1 MTTMD
6 IVAFI
11 LGIIFGI
18 AGLVLSLIFITPEKK
33 REKLPKFF
41 KFLHDLFN
49 FKFLVIEK
57 VIQGLYI
64 FLTIFVIVFGFFT
77 IFSFETIDGY
87 YGQHVKYVGAPGFLI
102 LIFGPIVIRLI
113 YEGIM
118 MFIILVKNTIK
129 INEKL
134 GTPEDKA
141 PKQD

>member
-1 MTTMD
+1 MSTMVL
-6 IVAFI
+6 VALI
-11 LGIIFGI
+11 LGIVLGI

-57 VIQGLYI
+57 VMQALYI

-77 IFSFETIDGY
+77 IFSFESY
-87 YGQHVKYVGAPGFLI
+87 YGHVVYLGAPGFLI
-102 LIFGPIVIRLI
+102 LIFGPIVVRLM

>member
-1 MTTMD
+1 MTTMAM
-6 IVAFI
+6 VALV
-11 LGIIFGI
+11 LGIVLGI

-57 VIQGLYI
+57 VMQALYI

-77 IFSFETIDGY
+77 IFSFESY
-87 YGQHVKYVGAPGFLI
+87 YGHVAYLGAPGFLI
-102 LIFGPIVIRLI
+102 LIFGPIVVRLM

>member
-1 MTTMD
+1 MQ
-6 IVAFI
+6 A
-11 LGIIFGI
+11 
-18 AGLVLSLIFITPEKK
+18 
-33 REKLPKFF
+33 
-41 KFLHDLFN
+41 
-49 FKFLVIEK
+49 
-57 VIQGLYI
+57 LYI

-77 IFSFETIDGY
+77 IFSFESYFG
-87 YGQHVKYVGAPGFLI
+87 HVEYLGAPGFLI
-102 LIFGPIVIRLI
+102 LIFGPIVVRLI